1 MYLAILGNQLL
12 SSIFADYISILS
24 KLRRNTADIQGIWM
38 DYHDKILFLQRKND
52 KNMKLNRIRA
62 VLEDKGISQTWLAKK
77 LGRSF
82 STVNAYV
89 CNRSQPNLTT
99 LLEIAQLLSVDMKEL
114 HYCPRKS
121 VNICLN
127 TLQIKRFSYKKALGG
142 FETAIFARTYN
153 S

>member
-1 MYLAILGNQLL
+1 MGNQLL

-24 KLRRNTADIQGIWM
+24 KLRRNT
-38 DYHDKILFLQRKND
+38 
-52 KNMKLNRIRA
+52 A

-114 HYCPRKS
+114 ITNEKERN
-121 VNICLN
+121 V
-127 TLQIKRFSYKKALGG
+127 
-142 FETAIFARTYN
+142 
-153 S
+153 